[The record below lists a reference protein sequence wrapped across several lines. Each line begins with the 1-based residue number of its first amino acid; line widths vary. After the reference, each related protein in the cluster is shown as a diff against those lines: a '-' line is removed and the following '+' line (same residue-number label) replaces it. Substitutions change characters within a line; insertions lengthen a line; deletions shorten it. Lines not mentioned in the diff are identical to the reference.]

1 MPTVK
6 LAKFNPMKWFQ
17 RRKTR
22 RCLEVQEIPKGL
34 ARYGTPQASPRSA
47 EAIAQLPGPIL
58 ERIFSF
64 VCPHAEDET
73 YDSCEQSAVED
84 TCMLCDLRD
93 LSHCAQVSR
102 WWRKH
107 ATNVLIRLDAVH
119 YCELE
124 TVLAEKRKHRSRLN
138 RNAEPEDTAQARLR
152 LLCRTLR
159 EDMGGFALKVQYFKT
174 PYMQRETSKP
184 DLARTAA
191 VCPNLRYMDLP
202 EGFFMD
208 DPSCNTL
215 KQEFIGRCPDIRKMS
230 YMGGSERSLELLAG
244 GNLWRNLE
252 VLELSRLNMD
262 PTILRQALGS
272 LPQLRALKVTN
283 MTPFTDRLFQHSEY
297 LPPFPPLTELIFEK
311 TPNVTA
317 DGLATYLFRSDVQ
330 NALKTLSLKET
341 GVHPSTLQQVLA
353 TAPKLEHLSIT
364 EDVTS
369 SIPTG
374 IPSLTSTSL
383 LKLHYEITD
392 APSSNSYANTKTSYY
407 DYLTS
412 SLLSHGLPS
421 LLELYVRDPDFPE
434 TLVDLAPP
442 RAPFSTDPDN
452 FVPPNPFL
460 PRAQSPSNPRFSSNN
475 PFAKLQQSGQ
485 GMHQDLVV
493 YSKGLDEMEWNF
505 SRVKTAAAHGRRG
518 SASASR
524 PVSSY
529 GLGDNMGK
537 SWGHGA
543 RRSVIVGNG
552 FGGFLAIPAD
562 GEGRPSSSGSGSV
575 GAGKRGSQYDM
586 WR

>member
-1 MPTVK
+1 
-6 LAKFNPMKWFQ
+6 MKWFK
-17 RRKTR
+17 RKKTR
-22 RCLEVQEIPKGL
+22 SLEVQEIPKSL
-34 ARYGTPQASPRSA
+34 ARYRTPQPSPRSA
-47 EAIAQLPGPIL
+47 EVIAQLPGPIL

-64 VCPHAEDET
+64 ICPHAQDET

-93 LSHCAQVSR
+93 LCHCAQVSR

-107 ATNVLIRLDAVH
+107 ATNVLIRLDVVH

-124 TVLAEKRKHRSRLN
+124 DVLAEKRKHRSRLN

-159 EDMGGFALKVQYFKT
+159 EDTGGFALNVQYFKT
-174 PYMQRETSKP
+174 PFMQRETSKP
-184 DLARTAA
+184 DLARIAA
-191 VCPNLRYMDLP
+191 VCSNLRYMDLP

-215 KQEFIGRCPDIRKMS
+215 KQEIIGRCPDMRKMT

-252 VLELSRLNMD
+252 VLELSRINMD

-272 LPQLRALKVTN
+272 LSQLRALKVSN
-283 MTPFTDRLFQHSEY
+283 MMPFTDQLFQHSDY
-297 LPPFPPLTELIFEK
+297 LAPFPPLTELIFEK

-317 DGLATYLFRSDVQ
+317 NGLTTYLFRSDVQ
-330 NALKTLSLKET
+330 NALKTLSLTET
-341 GVHPSTLQQVLA
+341 GVHPSTLQQVLT

-364 EDVTS
+364 ESVTS

-374 IPSLTSTSL
+374 TPSLLSTSL
-383 LKLHYEITD
+383 LTLHYEITD
-392 APSSNSYANTKTSYY
+392 APSVNSYASTKTSYY
-407 DYLTS
+407 NYLTS
-412 SLLSHGLPS
+412 SLLSRGLPN

-452 FVPPNPFL
+452 FAPPNPFL
-460 PRAQSPSNPRFSSNN
+460 PPTQSPSNPRFSSNN
-475 PFAKLQQSGQ
+475 PFAKLQQSSQ

-505 SRVKTAAAHGRRG
+505 SRVQTPAARGRRG
-518 SASASR
+518 SASAPR

-529 GLGDNMGK
+529 GLSENMGK

-543 RRSVIVGNG
+543 RKSVIVGNG
-552 FGGFLAIPAD
+552 FGGFLAVPAD
-562 GEGRPSSSGSGSV
+562 GEGRPSSSGSGSA